1 METAMKRQGNN
12 GNGKTGKISLY
23 DENWF
28 QKISHLVA
36 GLTET
41 EKKAIEVIVAKE
53 PSDTWDEVA
62 KRIGITARQLY
73 NIRQNGE
80 VQEACYII
88 AKELFKTETPDVLK
102 VLAKKAKNGDNYC
115 IKLFLEVSGELKQ
128 SSDEPPKV
136 IIKELEQMSDEEL
149 EDLAQTP

>member
-1 METAMKRQGNN
+1 MKRQGNS
-12 GNGKTGKISLY
+12 GNGKISLY

-28 QKISHLVA
+28 PKISDLTT

-62 KRIGITARQLY
+62 KRIGITTRQLY
-73 NIRQNGE
+73 NLRQNGE

-128 SSDEPPKV
+128 SAGVPPKV
-136 IIKELEQMSDEEL
+136 IPKELAEMSDEEL
-149 EDLAQTP
+149 ERLAQTLQAEVS

>member
-1 METAMKRQGNN
+1 
-12 GNGKTGKISLY
+12 
-23 DENWF
+23 
-28 QKISHLVA
+28 VA

-41 EKKAIEVIVAKE
+41 EKKAIGVIVAKE

-62 KRIGITARQLY
+62 RRIGITVRQLY
-73 NIRQNGE
+73 NIRQNGK

-102 VLAKKAKNGDNYC
+102 VLAKKAKSGDNYC

-128 SSDEPPKV
+128 SGDEPPKV
-136 IIKELEQMSDEEL
+136 VIKELTQMSNEEL
-149 EDLAQTP
+149 DEFIKTLQAEVP